1 MTIELS
7 GDYWNNRY
15 IEQQTGWD
23 VGEVSTPLKNYID
36 QLEHKNLRVMIP
48 GCGNAYEAAY
58 LLQQGFTNVTC
69 IDISPVLCAELESR
83 LGDKGLKVICADF
96 FTHQG
101 QYDLILEQTFFCAL
115 NPAIRMVYA
124 THMNELLASGGKLAG
139 VLFNCDFEKDGPPF
153 GGSASEY
160 QTYFEP
166 YFTFK
171 HFTPCYNSITKR
183 AGNELFVVL
192 QKNSKF

>member
-36 QLEHKNLRVMIP
+36 QLENKNLSVMIP

-58 LLQQGFTNVTC
+58 LLQQGFRNVTC
-69 IDISPVLCAELESR
+69 VDISPVLCAELESR
-83 LGDKGLKVICADF
+83 LGDKGLKVICTDF
-96 FTHQG
+96 FSHIG

-115 NPAIRMVYA
+115 NPALRGAYA
-124 THMNELLASGGKLAG
+124 AHMNELLAPNGKLAG
-139 VLFNCDFEKDGPPF
+139 VMFNCSFETEGPPF

-160 QTYFEP
+160 QMYFKP

-171 HFTPCYNSITKR
+171 HFTPCYNSIAKR

-192 QKNSKF
+192 QKK